1 MAAKLFAIM
10 FLAYYLY
17 KLGQRKSL
25 VYTLTEYILED
36 ERIKTVEGLLF
47 YAKND
52 YLLVCAICLAKIVIG
67 VAELAYVIFLF
78 ERINPC
84 VCFLYFVVAVL
95 SFLNEGKSRE
105 EKDDKIEQLKGEIRK
120 NKRKEVIRFKK
131 TTYLFACIFFLYA
144 IVALNV

>member
-1 MAAKLFAIM
+1 MNNINESA
-10 FLAYYLY
+10 Y
-17 KLGQRKSL
+17 KLKKAL
-25 VYTLTEYILED
+25 LED

-67 VAELAYVIFLF
+67 IAELAYVIFLF

-105 EKDDKIEQLKGEIRK
+105 ENDNKIEQLKEEIRK
-120 NKRKEVIRFKK
+120 NKRKEVIKFKK

-144 IVALNV
+144 IVALNI

>member
-67 VAELAYVIFLF
+67 IAELAYVIFLF

-105 EKDDKIEQLKGEIRK
+105 EKDNKIEQLKEEIRK
-120 NKRKEVIRFKK
+120 NKRKEVIKFKK

-144 IVALNV
+144 IVALNI